1 MFKKQILPAAAAMLL
16 TFSASASV
24 DHYTID
30 PSHTYP
36 SFQAAHIG
44 GISFWR
50 GKFDKT
56 SGTVTLD
63 RVAKSGSINIT
74 VDTTSIDFG
83 LEKMNEHAR
92 SPELFDTTK
101 FPTAIYKSTK
111 IKFDGETPVEVE
123 GEFTLHGVTKP
134 LTLKVNAFK
143 CIISPFTKKEVCGA
157 DVSAELDRSD
167 YGISYGLPQPIPTGK
182 VTLAIQVEANKDD
195 KPGPQN

>member
-1 MFKKQILPAAAAMLL
+1 
-16 TFSASASV
+16 
-24 DHYTID
+24 
-30 PSHTYP
+30 
-36 SFQAAHIG
+36 
-44 GISFWR
+44 
-50 GKFDKT
+50 
-56 SGTVTLD
+56 LD
-63 RVAKSGSINIT
+63 RAAKSGSINIT

-92 SPELFDTTK
+92 SPELFDTAK
-101 FPTAIYKSTK
+101 FPTAVYKSTK